1 MHTRCVRCAARK
13 MSSAPLWYLAGAL
26 LAAALIVWLHYAAVL
41 DFGCETWQHE
51 TCGIF
56 FRCARCVHVLQNLY
70 WLARARLYSS
80 PCWAVLVV
88 VPAAVILVASSCAQ
102 RTQRVD
108 PSAAAAQCGQ
118 RASKSPSTVPRWILV
133 QLHASS
139 SAKLL
144 VLVFSGFLLLA
155 VCNQPTLKPRLRRGP
170 TREQPSLVVFS
181 QNWHG
186 DEWGRWRR
194 LLALAGIQLT
204 DNLADRDSAHVT
216 IDNDNCNFAPKSC
229 CSAHARTPKVWAF
242 SMYNGLPQQQAM
254 HGPFEDF
261 FPHVFSDCKYWF
273 TKGEREAEVL
283 RRAGLQVLAVP
294 YFYNDITP
302 AEAAWNRST
311 QIEINGFFNGM
322 GTRSPQDFVQAF
334 RIKREVPHVHFH
346 GADAL
351 DPEASAAAEFTK
363 SKFTLHIKHQTHGPP
378 YWCNSVARSVASGVP
393 VVMDRESWR
402 RGLFESLVVHNV
414 SGVVLDSMQDIIA
427 YLQRVPDDEYIRLR
441 NSTLHHGRFLRE
453 SPPPEKVQET
463 RDFFWKVYSDTSWV
477 FEGKPLM
484 A

>member
-1 MHTRCVRCAARK
+1 MTAAR
-13 MSSAPLWYLAGAL
+13 ARLWCLAGAL
-26 LAAALIVWLHYAAVL
+26 LPAALIVWLRYATVL

-80 PCWAVLVV
+80 PCSGVLVGV
-88 VPAAVILVASSCAQ
+88 LAAVILVASSCVQ
-102 RTQRVD
+102 RTQRGD
-108 PSAAAAQCGQ
+108 PSAAAAVARQ

-144 VLVFSGFLLLA
+144 VLVFSGVLLLA
-155 VCNQPTLKPRLRRGP
+155 ICNQLTLKPRLWRGP
-170 TREQPSLVVFS
+170 TQQQPSLVVFS
-181 QNWHG
+181 ENWHG

-204 DNLADRDSAHVT
+204 DKLADRDRAHVT
-216 IDNDNCNFAPKSC
+216 IDNDNCNFAPESC

-273 TKGEREAEVL
+273 TKGEREAEVM
-283 RRAGLQVLAVP
+283 RRAGLQVLSVP

-334 RIKREVPHVHFH
+334 RIKSEVPNVHFH

-351 DPEASAAAEFTK
+351 DPEASAAAEFAK
-363 SKFTLHIKHQTHGPP
+363 SKFTLHIKHQAHGPP

-414 SGVVLDSMQDIIA
+414 SGMVLDSVRDIIA

-441 NSTLHHGRFLRE
+441 NSTLHYGRFLRE

-477 FEGKPLM
+477 FEGKPLQ